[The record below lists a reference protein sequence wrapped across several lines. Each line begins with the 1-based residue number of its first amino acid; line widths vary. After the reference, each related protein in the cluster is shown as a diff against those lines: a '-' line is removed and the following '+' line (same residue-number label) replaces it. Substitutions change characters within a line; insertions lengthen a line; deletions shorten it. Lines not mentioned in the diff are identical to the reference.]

1 MTDSLE
7 RRKQKEYSEERE
19 TAICSPEV
27 GRSRKQ
33 NISFEKEEWKGSL
46 GQGGSVIKE
55 MKVLREAPFCCWLV
69 TKFMSDSFVT
79 PLTIACQAPQ
89 SMEFSRQKHWSG
101 LPLPFPGDLLDPGI
115 ETVSPAQT
123 GGFLTIE
130 PPGEP

>member
-46 GQGGSVIKE
+46 VPGADRGSE
-55 MKVLREAPFCCWLV
+55 GRAEGSA
-69 TKFMSDSFVT
+69 
-79 PLTIACQAPQ
+79 
-89 SMEFSRQKHWSG
+89 
-101 LPLPFPGDLLDPGI
+101 
-115 ETVSPAQT
+115 
-123 GGFLTIE
+123 
-130 PPGEP
+130 GEG